1 MKSKSGIPCVSE
13 VRHFAIDY
21 YLSDSTL
28 LTHFQHHSVC
38 GTVENFGQHHSH
50 YVRSLWM
57 APAEL
62 CSWSPSQ
69 PYFVASLVHS
79 LVQQTLNRASAVR
92 WALRPTLRT
101 RRLIGILEF
110 GEKTGKGPGNDN
122 ALHCDRRDM
131 ATLRRDFE
139 LRDRWLSGAASP
151 LSLSHFS
158 FLLLCYQL
166 SALGP
171 QR

>member
-1 MKSKSGIPCVSE
+1 MWYSGELRSAPFTLRTVS
-13 VRHFAIDY
+13 VNGSCRAVQLVTFTAI
-21 YLSDSTL
+21 LRGFSGPFTSSTN
-28 LTHFQHHSVC
+28 T
-38 GTVENFGQHHSH
+38 
-50 YVRSLWM
+50 Y
-57 APAEL
+57 
-62 CSWSPSQ
+62 
-69 PYFVASLVHS
+69 
-79 LVQQTLNRASAVR
+79 RASAVR

-139 LRDRWLSGAASP
+139 LRDRWLSGVASP

-158 FLLLCYQL
+158 FLLLCYRL
-166 SALGP
+166 SQYSWSPEIIVPRRSKQEWLCFQPFDDGLSELLANYRFL
-171 QR
+171 R